1 MKDVPSEGRAAQGED
16 TKEGRLLA
24 GRYRLTKRIDEGGAG
39 EVWQARDERLDRDV
53 AIKILGP
60 TADEAFRER
69 FADEARRAA
78 SVLHPNVVTVFDEG
92 RDGVDAF
99 MVMEL
104 VRGRTLRDVVA
115 DRGRARPNEAARRVA
130 QIAAALAAAHEAGV
144 IHCDVKPANVIVD
157 QQGPAKLT
165 GCGIA
170 RAARG
175 PREHELIGTARY
187 IAPERIEGRAPTE
200 RSDVYSLGLVAYE
213 LITGRPPNA
222 EMETEDLLRVRLDG
236 RPPSLRSARVGI
248 SEEIDRV
255 VAKAL
260 ARDPQGRYASAGA
273 FARDL
278 LAASQHDDAT
288 GVRPPLP
295 RRRQGLQREVTGLT
309 RMATGVKTDTGRVR
323 DGNEDRYL
331 VREERGVTLLAV
343 ADGVGGSS
351 GGEIAADA
359 AMVELGLRFFGAP
372 PDRATSD
379 ALAEAMRDA
388 NAAVL
393 RAAISSGHRDA
404 ATTIVAA
411 AVRADQAI
419 IANLGDSRAYLIRDG
434 VSRQLTED
442 HSGEAAHAITRFAGD
457 VRGIQPDI
465 FVETLRPADRLLLCS
480 DGLTRHV
487 TPEEIAKVA
496 SGEDVRTAAN
506 ALVDLANARGGQD
519 NITVLLHAPGRSATV
534 TLAAGR
540 AAAFVVFALLILV
553 TVGGAVAVL
562 FAASSVPP
570 ATSARPSPVH

>member
-1 MKDVPSEGRAAQGED
+1 
-16 TKEGRLLA
+16 
-24 GRYRLTKRIDEGGAG
+24 
-39 EVWQARDERLDRDV
+39 
-53 AIKILGP
+53 
-60 TADEAFRER
+60 
-69 FADEARRAA
+69 
-78 SVLHPNVVTVFDEG
+78 
-92 RDGVDAF
+92 
-99 MVMEL
+99 
-104 VRGRTLRDVVA
+104 
-115 DRGRARPNEAARRVA
+115 
-130 QIAAALAAAHEAGV
+130 
-144 IHCDVKPANVIVD
+144 
-157 QQGPAKLT
+157 
-165 GCGIA
+165 
-170 RAARG
+170 
-175 PREHELIGTARY
+175 
-187 IAPERIEGRAPTE
+187 
-200 RSDVYSLGLVAYE
+200 
-213 LITGRPPNA
+213 
-222 EMETEDLLRVRLDG
+222 
-236 RPPSLRSARVGI
+236 
-248 SEEIDRV
+248 
-255 VAKAL
+255 
-260 ARDPQGRYASAGA
+260 
-273 FARDL
+273 
-278 LAASQHDDAT
+278 
-288 GVRPPLP
+288 
-295 RRRQGLQREVTGLT
+295 
-309 RMATGVKTDTGRVR
+309 MATGVKTDTGRVR
-323 DGNEDRYL
+323 EGNEDRYL

-393 RAAISSGHRDA
+393 RAASSSGHRDA

-442 HSGEAAHAITRFAGD
+442 HSGEMAHAITRFAGD

-487 TPEEIAKVA
+487 TPEEIASVA
-496 SGEDVRTAAN
+496 SREDVRTAAN

-519 NITVLLHAPGRSATV
+519 NITVLLHAPGRPAAV
-534 TLAAGR
+534 TSAAGR

-570 ATSARPSPVH
+570 ATSARPSPVTASPTATETATPSLTPSPSPTLEPSPTPEPSPSGSP